1 MVNSCVTRCV
11 NYSAKSNNISYHKLS
26 RDTLR
31 RKSWLERIRSMPPLE
46 NCYVCSE
53 HFSAQS
59 FEVKLRAQITRKKSK
74 RRLKREDAIPS
85 EFCFRP
91 PAKRPRL
98 PSENRLRSRS
108 HEEVSVFCLSFL
120 SVNRYFNHSV

>member
-1 MVNSCVTRCV
+1 MVNCCVPGCV

-53 HFSAQS
+53 HFSAES
-59 FEVKLRAQITRKKSK
+59 FEVKLRAQITGKKKQTEVEGGCHTIRVLLSS
-74 RRLKREDAIPS
+74 AG
-85 EFCFRP
+85 
-91 PAKRPRL
+91 
-98 PSENRLRSRS
+98 
-108 HEEVSVFCLSFL
+108 EEAEAA
-120 SVNRYFNHSV
+120 